1 MLSIS
6 NETYNYTY
14 NYENR
19 KRFFPTS
26 VGGERA
32 VAFKRLNDNVKSV
45 GAKELASELLIQSKV
60 DAHENIVKVLGAIN
74 DPFVGFG
81 LVLELSIYGSL
92 YDKLEDRTNVLA
104 WELRMQLLLDVAK
117 GVSALHANPN
127 HQIVHGDLKSLNVLI
142 MDAGDGGLVG
152 KIYVSKRLRLEL
164 Q

>member
-1 MLSIS
+1 M
-6 NETYNYTY
+6 
-14 NYENR
+14 
-19 KRFFPTS
+19 PTS

-60 DAHENIVKVLGAIN
+60 DAHENIVKVLGAAN
-74 DPFVGFG
+74 DPRVGFG

-127 HQIVHGDLKSLNVLI
+127 QQIVHGDLKSLNVLI
-142 MDAGDGGLVG
+142 MDAGDGELVG
-152 KIYVSKRLRLEL
+152 KICVSKRPRLKL